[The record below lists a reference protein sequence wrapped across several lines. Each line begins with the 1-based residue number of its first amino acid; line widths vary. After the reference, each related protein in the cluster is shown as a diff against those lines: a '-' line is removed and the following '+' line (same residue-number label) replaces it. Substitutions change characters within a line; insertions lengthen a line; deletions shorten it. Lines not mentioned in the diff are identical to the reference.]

1 MEVLLLPKPLLIQ
14 LWTKAFDQADQR
26 IRESLASDRPVILTF
41 HGVWFHL
48 GVREYVSG
56 VDFASLANLQVRP
69 DVVFTLID
77 DIYDIKSR
85 LSKPNGIFSY
95 PVGEPDEYLTGVLRL
110 LQILDWRNTEN
121 VLSSK
126 VAQILNSKHFVL
138 AVKHPISVFH
148 DLFVGTDKKLVYI
161 AHPISEVRRLLRGD
175 DNERQL
181 AEGIVELIQ
190 DLTRRLR
197 EQFIVFEPTAIDE
210 LRFDLNVVLD
220 NQSMDVP
227 CLGWRWP
234 TQRFAFHR
242 IWQF

>member
-95 PVGEPDEYLTGVLRL
+95 PVGEPMST
-110 LQILDWRNTEN
+110 
-121 VLSSK
+121 
-126 VAQILNSKHFVL
+126 
-138 AVKHPISVFH
+138 
-148 DLFVGTDKKLVYI
+148 
-161 AHPISEVRRLLRGD
+161 
-175 DNERQL
+175 
-181 AEGIVELIQ
+181 
-190 DLTRRLR
+190 
-197 EQFIVFEPTAIDE
+197 
-210 LRFDLNVVLD
+210 
-220 NQSMDVP
+220 
-227 CLGWRWP
+227 
-234 TQRFAFHR
+234 
-242 IWQF
+242 